1 LNLSLFIAKRYFRS
15 KKKRNF
21 IQVISII
28 SMMAVAIGT
37 AALIIVLSVFNGLE
51 ELIRDSYNTFDPE
64 IKVVPAQGKSFVV
77 TDSLL
82 NSLSAVE
89 GIDII
94 TEVIEDNALALYR
107 DAQMLIKLKGV
118 SNNFIDQHRIDKAM
132 VYGELNLQK
141 GNVNYAILGR
151 GVQYALSIAP
161 ADEFYA
167 LRIYYPKKSGL
178 SSVRSIN
185 LSGNAYNQKSIL
197 PGGVFAIEQQFDSQ
211 YVIVPLSFAQEL
223 FDYEDRRTALEIK
236 TTPESSVREVQQK
249 LQSLLGSAFKVL
261 NSDEQHAGLLR
272 AIKIEK
278 LFVYLTFSF
287 ILAIASFNI
296 FFSLSMLAIEK
307 KKDVAMLFA
316 MGATRRTVKS
326 IFLYEGAIIAL
337 TGATIGLVIALALC
351 WVQQEF
357 GIVSMGMQTAIVDA
371 YPVKMQFS
379 DFFFTALSIIVITFF
394 AAYRPA
400 SIASHTEI
408 KDYL

>member
-1 LNLSLFIAKRYFRS
+1 
-15 KKKRNF
+15 
-21 IQVISII
+21 
-28 SMMAVAIGT
+28 MMAVAIGT

-151 GVQYALSIAP
+151 GVQYGLSIAP

-167 LRIYYPKKSGL
+167 LKIYYPKKSGL
-178 SSVRSIN
+178 SSMRSIN

-223 FDYEDRRTALEIK
+223 FDYENRRTALEIK
-236 TTPESSVREVQQK
+236 TTPERSVREVQQK
-249 LQSLLGSAFKVL
+249 LQSLLGGEFKIL

-337 TGATIGLVIALALC
+337 TGAIVGLVIALALC

-379 DFFFTALSIIVITFF
+379 DFFFTSISIIVITFF

>member
-1 LNLSLFIAKRYFRS
+1 MNLSLFIAKRYFRS

-77 TDSLL
+77 TDSLM
-82 NSLSAVE
+82 NTLSQIE
-89 GIDII
+89 GVDII
-94 TEVIEDNALALYR
+94 TEVIEDNAVARYR
-107 DAQMLIKLKGV
+107 DAHTLVKLKGV
-118 SNNFIDQHRIDKAM
+118 SKNFIDQHRIDKAI

-249 LQSLLGSAFKVL
+249 LQSLLGNAFKVL

-296 FFSLSMLAIEK
+296 FFSLSMVAIEK

-379 DFFFTALSIIVITFF
+379 DFFFTAVSIIVITFF

>member
-1 LNLSLFIAKRYFRS
+1 MNLSLFIAKRYFRS

-21 IQVISII
+21 IQVISLI

-64 IKVVPAQGKSFVV
+64 IKVVPAQGKSFAVS
-77 TDSLL
+77 DSLMPR
-82 NSLSAVE
+82 LSAIE

-94 TEVIEDNALALYR
+94 TEVIEDNALARYR
-107 DAQMLIKLKGV
+107 DAQMIVKLKGV

-132 VYGELNLQK
+132 VYGELALQK

-151 GVQYALSIAP
+151 GVQYLLSVAP

-167 LRIYYPKKSGL
+167 LKIFYPKKSGL
-178 SSVRSIN
+178 SSAGALN

-197 PGGVFAIEQQFDSQ
+197 PGGVFAIEEPIDSK

-223 FDYEDRRTALEIK
+223 FDYKDKRTSLEIK
-236 TTPESSVREVQQK
+236 LTATANERDVQKK
-249 LQSLLGSAFKVL
+249 LQALLGDEFDVL

-307 KKDVAMLFA
+307 KKDIAMLFA
-316 MGATRRTVKS
+316 MGAAQRTVKS
-326 IFLYEGAIIAL
+326 IFIYEGAIIAI
-337 TGATIGLVIALALC
+337 TGAIAGIVIALALC
-351 WVQQEF
+351 WAQQTF

-379 DFFFTALSIIVITFF
+379 DFLFTALSIIIITFF

-400 SIASHTEI
+400 TIAAQTEI

>member
-1 LNLSLFIAKRYFRS
+1 MNLSLFIAKRYFRS

-28 SMMAVAIGT
+28 SMVAVAVGT

-77 TDSLL
+77 TDSLM

-94 TEVIEDNALALYR
+94 TEVIEDYALAWYR
-107 DAQMLIKLKGV
+107 DAQKLVKLKGV

-151 GVQYALSIAP
+151 GVQYELSIAP

-167 LRIYYPKKSGL
+167 LKIYYPKKSGL
-178 SSVRSIN
+178 SSMGSIS
-185 LSGNAYNQKSIL
+185 LTGNAYNQKSIL

-211 YVIVPLSFAQEL
+211 YVIVPLSFAREL
-223 FDYEDRRTALEIK
+223 FDYENRITALEIK
-236 TTPESSVREVQQK
+236 TTPESSIREVQQK
-249 LQSLLGSAFKVL
+249 LQVLLGSEFNIL

-316 MGATRRTVKS
+316 MGATHRTVKS
-326 IFLYEGAIIAL
+326 IFLYEGAIIAI
-337 TGATIGLVIALALC
+337 TGATAGLVIALILC

-371 YPVKMQFS
+371 YPVKMQFP
-379 DFFFTALSIIVITFF
+379 DFFFTAISIIVITFF